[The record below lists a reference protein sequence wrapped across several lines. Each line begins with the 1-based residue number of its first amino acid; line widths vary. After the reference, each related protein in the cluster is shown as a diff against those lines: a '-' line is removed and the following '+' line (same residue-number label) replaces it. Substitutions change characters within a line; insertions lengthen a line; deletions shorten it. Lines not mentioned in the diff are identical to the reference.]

1 MYRQLQALF
10 RLPRRV
16 AGNAI
21 RPKPSPATIVRKRL
35 YWRFYLVFF
44 VVAVAAACSISCL
57 SVAASSCCP
66 NTDSSGAG
74 SCSMLP
80 GSLYTF
86 ARNRE
91 IQARISLARTR
102 IRQSAKPKALDHTTD
117 QCSLSTFDG
126 AKPKLWALSRS
137 HTRNMWSSE
146 PATARRPSGVIAT
159 ALTQPVWHVSL
170 CSVWPLSRSQTRQ
183 RSVSGARHSPASV
196 RRYRHRTDLIP
207 SS

>member
-137 HTRNMWSSE
+137 HTRNMR
-146 PATARRPSGVIAT
+146 ARD
-159 ALTQPVWHVSL
+159 
-170 CSVWPLSRSQTRQ
+170 
-183 RSVSGARHSPASV
+183 SPASI
-196 RRYRHRTDLIP
+196 RRYRHGADPAGMAREPVQRLAAFQVPDPPAFGQWRPTQP
-207 SS
+207 SVCQTLPPPH